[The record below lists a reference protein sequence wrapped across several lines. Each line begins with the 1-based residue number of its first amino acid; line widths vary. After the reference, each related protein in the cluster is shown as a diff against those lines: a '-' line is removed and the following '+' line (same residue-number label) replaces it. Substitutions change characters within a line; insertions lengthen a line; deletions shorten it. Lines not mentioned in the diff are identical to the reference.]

1 MRRLVIEASWIWDA
15 AEGLRQGF
23 VILEDARIAAVTRE
37 RPALEADRLVLP
49 EGLLLPG
56 FVNLHNHAF
65 SAPLFRGLADDI
77 GEGDLP
83 GDIVYALLMPL
94 GDIAAETL
102 GPEEIGDVAEMAL
115 LETMKGGATT
125 IMDVWRLAQW
135 PFIERGRR
143 LGLRTYSCPYLF
155 STPKMDMTPDGRP
168 VTAPPAADT
177 GFARV
182 MELFRAHDEGPRG
195 RTRIGFGPHGLDT
208 CTPELLR
215 AIDRAVRE
223 TGCPLTIHAAQSD
236 VELAIVRERY
246 GKSPI
251 AHLRDLGLLRPGT
264 VLAHCV
270 KATDAELAVIRDQG
284 AAVAS
289 CPYAFA
295 RSGLGVPF
303 ARFLDSGIRLGVGTD
318 GVGLDMVAELR
329 AAQMLAKVQAGRAGI
344 ASAEAMLR
352 AATADGAAAIGRDD
366 LGRIAPGATAD
377 LVLFDL
383 SGARYQP
390 VWNPLQA
397 LLTNGVAADLH
408 SLIVDGRPLIRGR
421 RVLVADEAAVTRRGA
436 AAIRR
441 VWDAARRL
449 GRIPPG
455 VAARGMAG
463 GRQAGL
469 ERRAGG
475 V

>member
-1 MRRLVIEASWIWDA
+1 METLVLEPRWIWDA
-15 AEGLRQGF
+15 AGGLRAGQHVVVQGG
-23 VILEDARIAAVTRE
+23 RIAAVTAE
-37 RPALEADRLVLP
+37 RPTLEARRIALP

-77 GEGDLP
+77 AGEDLP
-83 GDIVYALLMPL
+83 GDIVYSLLMPL

-102 GPEEIGDVAEMAL
+102 SEEEIGDVAEMAL
-115 LETMKGGATT
+115 LETLKGGSTT
-125 IMDVWRLAQW
+125 IMDIWRLQQA
-135 PFIERGRR
+135 PFIARGRR

-168 VTAPPAADT
+168 ITAPEAADT
-177 GFARV
+177 GFDTV
-182 MELFRAHDEGPRG
+182 LSLFAAHDEGPRG
-195 RTRIGFGPHGLDT
+195 RTRVGFGPHGLDT

-215 AIDRAVRE
+215 QIGAKVLE
-223 TGCPLTIHAAQSD
+223 LGCPLTIHAAQSQ
-236 VELAIVRERY
+236 VELDIVRARY

-251 AHLRDLGLLRPGT
+251 EHLRDLGLLRPGT

-270 KATDAELAVIRDQG
+270 LATDEELAIIRAHG

-295 RSGLGVPF
+295 RSGMAVPF
-303 ARFLDSGIRLGVGTD
+303 ARFLESGIRLGVGTD

-329 AAQMLAKVQAGRAGI
+329 AAALLAKVQAGRGGI

-352 AATADGAAAIGRDD
+352 AATADGAAAIGRAD
-366 LGRIAPGATAD
+366 LGTLAPGATAD

-383 SGARYQP
+383 AGARYQP

-408 SLIVDGRPLIRGR
+408 TLIVDGVPLLQDR
-421 RVLVADEAAVTRRGA
+421 RVVIADEAAVVRRGA

-441 VWDAARRL
+441 VWDTARAL

-455 VAARGMAG
+455 VAARFA
-463 GRQAGL
+463 A
-469 ERRAGG
+469 
-475 V
+475 

>member
-1 MRRLVIEASWIWDA
+1 MDTLIIEPGWTWDA
-15 AEGLRQGF
+15 AGGLRAGQHVVVQGG
-23 VILEDARIAAVTRE
+23 RIADVVAE
-37 RPALEADRLVLP
+37 RPTMDAPRITLP
-49 EGLLLPG
+49 DGLLLPG

-77 GEGDLP
+77 GANDLP

-94 GDIAAETL
+94 GDIAAEIL
-102 GPEEIGDVAEMAL
+102 DAEAIGDVAEMAL
-115 LETMKGGATT
+115 LETMKGGSTT
-125 IMDVWRLAQW
+125 IMDVWRLQQA
-135 PFIERGRR
+135 PFIARGRR

-168 VTAPPAADT
+168 ITAPPAADT
-177 GFARV
+177 GFDAV
-182 MELFRAHDEGPRG
+182 MALFAAHDEGPMG
-195 RTRIGFGPHGLDT
+195 RTRVGFGPHGLDT
-208 CTPELLR
+208 CTPELLIR
-215 AIDRAVRE
+215 IRDAVDE
-223 TGCPLTIHAAQSD
+223 LGCPLTIHAAQSQ
-236 VELAIVRERY
+236 VELDIVRARY

-251 AHLRDLGLLRPGT
+251 EHLRDLGLLRPGT

-270 KATDAELAVIRDQG
+270 LATDAELAMIRDHG

-295 RSGLGVPF
+295 RSGVAVPF

-329 AAQMLAKVQAGRAGI
+329 AAAMLAKVQAGRSGI

-352 AATADGAAAIGRDD
+352 AATIGGAQAIGRAD
-366 LGRIAPGATAD
+366 LGTLAIGATAD

-408 SLIVDGRPLIRGR
+408 TLLVGGVPLIQD
-421 RVLVADEAAVTRRGA
+421 RVVQGVDERLVVRRGA
-436 AAIRR
+436 DAIRR
-441 VWDAARRL
+441 VWDAAL
-449 GRIPPG
+449 TIGRIPPG
-455 VAARGMAG
+455 VAARLAS
-463 GRQAGL
+463 
-469 ERRAGG
+469 
-475 V
+475 

>member
-1 MRRLVIEASWIWDA
+1 MSTLIIEAGWIWDA
-15 AEGLRQGF
+15 ATGLRRGQHLVVRDG
-23 VILEDARIAAVTRE
+23 RIADVTSE
-37 RPALEADRLVLP
+37 RPTMEADRIALP

-77 GEGDLP
+77 AEGDLP
-83 GDIVYALLMPL
+83 GDIVYSLLMPL
-94 GDIAAETL
+94 GDIAAEAL
-102 GPEEIGDVAEMAL
+102 SEQEIGDVAEMAL
-115 LETMKGGATT
+115 LETLKGGSTT
-125 IMDVWRLAQW
+125 IMDVWRLQQA

-155 STPKMDMTPDGRP
+155 STPKMDMTPDGKP
-168 VTAPPAADT
+168 ITAPPAADT
-177 GFARV
+177 GFGTV
-182 MELFRAHDEGPRG
+182 MALFSKFDEGKFG

-208 CTPELLR
+208 CTPELLTQIAR
-215 AIDRAVRE
+215 TVEE
-223 TGCPLTIHAAQSD
+223 TGCPLTIHAAQSQ
-236 VELAIVRERY
+236 VELDIVRERY

-251 AHLRDLGLLRPGT
+251 EHLRDLGLLKPGT

-270 KATDAELAVIRDQG
+270 LATDEELAIIREHG

-303 ARFLDSGIRLGVGTD
+303 ARFLDSGINLGVGTD

-329 AAQMLAKVQAGRAGI
+329 AAQMLAKVQSGRAGI
-344 ASAEAMLR
+344 ASAERMLR

-366 LGRIAPGATAD
+366 LGTLAKGATAD
-377 LVLFDL
+377 LLLFDL
-383 SGARYQP
+383 AGARYQP

-397 LLTNGVAADLH
+397 LLTNGVAADIH
-408 SLIVDGRPLIRGR
+408 SLLVDGVPLMRDH
-421 RVLVADEAAVTRRGA
+421 RVTVADEAAVVRRGA

-441 VWDAARRL
+441 VWDTARSM
-449 GRIPPG
+449 GRIPKG
-455 VAARGMAG
+455 VAARGA
-463 GRQAGL
+463 
-469 ERRAGG
+469 
-475 V
+475 

>member
-1 MRRLVIEASWIWDA
+1 MQSLVIEPRWIWDA
-15 AEGLRQGF
+15 EGGLRGDRF
-23 VILEDARIAAVTRE
+23 VIVEDGRIADVVTE
-37 RPALEADRLVLP
+37 RPTLDAERIALPD
-49 EGLLLPG
+49 GFLLPG

-77 GEGDLP
+77 EEGDLP

-94 GDIAAETL
+94 GDIAAEALTE
-102 GPEEIGDVAEMAL
+102 EEIGDVAEMAL
-115 LETMKGGATT
+115 IETLKGGSTT
-125 IMDVWRLAQW
+125 IMDVWRLQQA

-177 GFARV
+177 GFDTV
-182 MELFRAHDEGPRG
+182 MDLFRRYDEGPRG
-195 RTRIGFGPHGLDT
+195 RTRVGFGPHGLDT
-208 CTPELLR
+208 CTPELLTR
-215 AIDRAVRE
+215 IGRTVAEI
-223 TGCPLTIHAAQSD
+223 GCPLTIHAAQSD
-236 VELAIVRERY
+236 VELQIVRERY

-251 AHLRDLGLLRPGT
+251 EHLRDMDLLRPGT

-270 KATDAELAVIRDQG
+270 KATDDELAIIRAQD

-303 ARFLDSGIRLGVGTD
+303 ARFLDSGVRLGVGTD

-329 AAQMLAKVQAGRAGI
+329 AAQLLAKVQAGRAGI

-352 AATADGAAAIGRDD
+352 AATASGAAAIGRDD
-366 LGRIAPGATAD
+366 LGTLAKGAAAD
-377 LVLFDL
+377 LLLFDL

-408 SLIVDGRPLIRGR
+408 TLMVDGVALLRDR
-421 RVLVADEAAVTRRGA
+421 RVLAADEAAVTSRGA
-436 AAIRR
+436 AAIRK
-441 VWDAARRL
+441 VWDKARAL
-449 GRIPPG
+449 GRIPQR
-455 VAARGMAG
+455 VAARGEA
-463 GRQAGL
+463 
-469 ERRAGG
+469 
-475 V
+475 

>member
-1 MRRLVIEASWIWDA
+1 MRTLVIEPGWIWDA
-15 AEGLRQGF
+15 AQGLRRGQHVVVQGN
-23 VILEDARIAAVTRE
+23 RIADVTAE
-37 RPALEADRLVLP
+37 RPTLDADRIALP
-49 EGLLLPG
+49 DGLLLPG

-77 GEGDLP
+77 ADGDLP
-83 GDIVYALLMPL
+83 GDIVYSLLMPL
-94 GDIAAETL
+94 GDIAAEAL
-102 GPEEIGDVAEMAL
+102 DPDAIGDVAEMAL
-115 LETMKGGATT
+115 VETLKGGSTT
-125 IMDVWRLAQW
+125 IMDVWRLQQA
-135 PFIERGRR
+135 PFIERGKR

-168 VTAPPAADT
+168 ITAPEAADT
-177 GFARV
+177 GYDTV
-182 MELFRAHDEGPRG
+182 MALHRAHDEGSRG
-195 RTRIGFGPHGLDT
+195 RTRVGFGPHGLDT

-215 AIDRAVRE
+215 RIGDTVAEI
-223 TGCPLTIHAAQSD
+223 GCPLTIHAAQSQ
-236 VELAIVRERY
+236 VELDIVRARY

-251 AHLRDLGLLRPGT
+251 EHLRDLGLLRPGT

-270 KATDAELAVIRDQG
+270 MATDEELAIIREHG

-303 ARFLDSGIRLGVGTD
+303 ARFLASGIRLGVGTD

-329 AAQMLAKVQAGRAGI
+329 AAQMLAKVQAGSGGV
-344 ASAEAMLR
+344 ASAERMLR
-352 AATADGAAAIGRDD
+352 AATMDGADAIGRGD
-366 LGRIAPGATAD
+366 LGRLAPGATAD

-383 SGARYQP
+383 AGARYQP

-408 SLIVDGRPLIRGR
+408 SLLVDGVPLLRDR
-421 RVLVADEAAVTRRGA
+421 ALRVADEAAVTRRGA

-441 VWDAARRL
+441 VWDKALSL
-449 GRIPPG
+449 GRIPAS
-455 VAARGMAG
+455 VAARG
-463 GRQAGL
+463 R
-469 ERRAGG
+469 
-475 V
+475 

>member
-1 MRRLVIEASWIWDA
+1 MTTTLIIEPRWIWDA
-15 AEGLRQGF
+15 AGGLRGDHYVVVQGN
-23 VILEDARIAAVTRE
+23 RIADVTRDRPTMEAE
-37 RPALEADRLVLP
+37 RITLP
-49 EGLLLPG
+49 DGLLIPG

-77 GEGDLP
+77 GDDDLP
-83 GDIVYALLMPL
+83 GDIVYSLLMPM

-102 GPEEIGDVAEMAL
+102 SPEEIGDVAEMAL
-115 LETMKGGATT
+115 LETLKGGSTT
-125 IMDVWRLAQW
+125 IMDVWRLQQA

-155 STPKMDMTPDGRP
+155 STPKMDMTPDGKP
-168 VTAPPAADT
+168 ITAPPAADT
-177 GFARV
+177 GFDTV
-182 MELFRAHDEGPRG
+182 LSLFHRYDEGPMG
-195 RTRIGFGPHGLDT
+195 RTRVGYGPHGLDT
-208 CTPELLR
+208 CTPELLQQIGR
-215 AIDRAVRE
+215 TAEEI
-223 TGCPLTIHAAQSD
+223 GCPLTIHAAQSQ
-236 VELAIVRERY
+236 VELDIVRERY

-251 AHLRDLGLLRPGT
+251 EHLRDLRLLRPGT

-270 KATDAELAVIRDQG
+270 MATDDELAIIREYG

-344 ASAEAMLR
+344 ASAERMLR
-352 AATADGAAAIGRDD
+352 AATADGAAAIGRHD
-366 LGRIAPGATAD
+366 LGTLAPGATAD
-377 LVLFDL
+377 LLLFDL
-383 SGARYQP
+383 AGARYQP

-408 SLIVDGRPLIRGR
+408 SLLVDGVALLRDH
-421 RVLVADEAAVTRRGA
+421 RVVVADEAAVVKRGA

-441 VWDAARRL
+441 VWDTARSM
-449 GRIPPG
+449 GRIPKG
-455 VAARGMAG
+455 VAERGAI
-463 GRQAGL
+463 
-469 ERRAGG
+469 
-475 V
+475 

>member
-1 MRRLVIEASWIWDA
+1 MTVTLIIEPRWIWDA
-15 AEGLRQGF
+15 AGGLRGDHYVIVQGN
-23 VILEDARIAAVTRE
+23 RIADVTRE
-37 RPALEADRLVLP
+37 RPTMEAERIALPD
-49 EGLLLPG
+49 GLLIPG

-77 GEGDLP
+77 GDGDLP
-83 GDIVYALLMPL
+83 GDIVYSLLMPM

-102 GPEEIGDVAEMAL
+102 SPDEIGDVAEMAL
-115 LETMKGGATT
+115 LETLKGGSTT
-125 IMDVWRLAQW
+125 IMDVWRLQQA

-168 VTAPPAADT
+168 ITAPPAADT
-177 GFARV
+177 GFDTV
-182 MELFRAHDEGPRG
+182 MALFREYDEGPSG
-195 RTRIGFGPHGLDT
+195 RTRVGYGPHGLDT

-215 AIDRAVRE
+215 QIARAVEE
-223 TGCPLTIHAAQSD
+223 TGCPLTIHAAQSQ
-236 VELAIVRERY
+236 VELDIVRERY

-251 AHLRDLGLLRPGT
+251 EHLRDLGLLKPGT

-270 KATDAELAVIRDQG
+270 MATDEELAIIKEYG

-295 RSGLGVPF
+295 RSGVGVPF
-303 ARFLDSGIRLGVGTD
+303 ARFLDSDIRLGVGTD

-329 AAQMLAKVQAGRAGI
+329 AAQMLAKVQSGRAGI
-344 ASAEAMLR
+344 ASAERMLR
-352 AATADGAAAIGRDD
+352 AATADGAAAIGRGD
-366 LGRIAPGATAD
+366 LGTLAPGATAD
-377 LVLFDL
+377 LLLFDL
-383 SGARYQP
+383 AGARYQP

-408 SLIVDGRPLIRGR
+408 SLIVDGVPLLRDH
-421 RVLVADEAAVTRRGA
+421 RVVVADEAAVVKRGA

-441 VWDAARRL
+441 VWDTARAM
-449 GRIPPG
+449 GRIPKG
-455 VAARGMAG
+455 VAARGA
-463 GRQAGL
+463 
-469 ERRAGG
+469 

>member
-1 MRRLVIEASWIWDA
+1 MRRLIIEPSWIWDA
-15 AEGLRQGF
+15 AEGLRRGF
-23 VILEDARIAAVTRE
+23 VILEGNRIADVVRDRPTLDAE
-37 RPALEADRLVLP
+37 RIALP

-77 GEGDLP
+77 AADDLP
-83 GDIVYALLMPL
+83 GDIVYSLLMPL

-102 GPEEIGDVAEMAL
+102 TEEEIGDVAEMAL
-115 LETMKGGATT
+115 IETMKGGSTT
-125 IMDVWRLAQW
+125 IMDVWRLQQA
-135 PFIERGRR
+135 PFIARGRG

-168 VTAPPAADT
+168 ITAPPAADT
-177 GFARV
+177 GFDTV
-182 MELFRAHDEGPRG
+182 MALFRQHDEGPRG

-208 CTPELLR
+208 CTPELLT
-215 AIDRAVRE
+215 AIRDAVDE

-236 VELAIVRERY
+236 VELAIVRDRY

-251 AHLRDLGLLRPGT
+251 EHLRDLGLLRPGT

-270 KATDAELAVIRDQG
+270 KATDEELGIVRAHG

-303 ARFLDSGIRLGVGTD
+303 ARFLDSGVRLGVGTD

-329 AAQMLAKVQAGRAGI
+329 VAQMLAKVQAGRGGI
-344 ASAEAMLR
+344 ASAEAMLT
-352 AATADGAAAIGRDD
+352 AATAGGAAAIGRDD
-366 LGRIAPGATAD
+366 LGRIASGASAD

-383 SGARYQP
+383 AAARYQP

-408 SLIVDGRPLIRGR
+408 TLIVDGTPLIRAH
-421 RVLVADEAAVTRRGA
+421 RVTVADEQAVTRRGA

-441 VWDAARRL
+441 VWDKARSL
-449 GRIPPG
+449 GRIPKG
-455 VAARGMAG
+455 VAARWAG
-463 GRQAGL
+463 DA
-469 ERRAGG
+469 
-475 V
+475 

>member
-1 MRRLVIEASWIWDA
+1 MTDTLIIEPRWIWDA
-15 AEGLRQGF
+15 AGGLRGDHHVIIQGN
-23 VILEDARIAAVTRE
+23 RIADVTRE
-37 RPALEADRLVLP
+37 RPTLEAERITLP
-49 EGLLLPG
+49 DGLLIPG

-83 GDIVYALLMPL
+83 GDIVYSLLMPM

-102 GPEEIGDVAEMAL
+102 SPDEIGDVAEMAL
-115 LETMKGGATT
+115 LETLKGGSTT
-125 IMDVWRLAQW
+125 IMDVWRLQQA

-155 STPKMDMTPDGRP
+155 STPKMDMTPDGKP
-168 VTAPPAADT
+168 ITAPPAADT
-177 GFARV
+177 GFDTV
-182 MELFRAHDEGPRG
+182 LSLFREYDEGPMG
-195 RTRIGFGPHGLDT
+195 RTRVGYGPHGLDT
-208 CTPELLR
+208 CTPELLQQIGR
-215 AIDRAVRE
+215 TAEEI
-223 TGCPLTIHAAQSD
+223 GCPLTIHAAQSQ
-236 VELAIVRERY
+236 VELDIVRERY

-251 AHLRDLGLLRPGT
+251 EHLRDLGLLRPGT

-270 KATDAELAVIRDQG
+270 MATDDELAIIREHG

-318 GVGLDMVAELR
+318 GVGLDMVTELR
-329 AAQMLAKVQAGRAGI
+329 AAQMLAKVQASRAGI
-344 ASAEAMLR
+344 ASAERMLR
-352 AATADGAAAIGRDD
+352 AATVDGAAAIGRGD
-366 LGRIAPGATAD
+366 LGSLTPGATAD
-377 LVLFDL
+377 LLLFDL
-383 SGARYQP
+383 AGARYQP

-408 SLIVDGRPLIRGR
+408 SLLVDGVALLRDH
-421 RVLVADEAAVTRRGA
+421 RVVVADEEAVVKRGA

-441 VWDAARRL
+441 VWDTARDM
-449 GRIPPG
+449 GRIPKG
-455 VAARGMAG
+455 VAARGAI
-463 GRQAGL
+463 
-469 ERRAGG
+469 
-475 V
+475 

>member
-1 MRRLVIEASWIWDA
+1 MTDTLIIEPRWIWDA
-15 AEGLRQGF
+15 AGGLRGDHYVVVQGS
-23 VILEDARIAAVTRE
+23 RIADVTRE
-37 RPALEADRLVLP
+37 RPTMEARRTTLP
-49 EGLLLPG
+49 DGLLIPG

-77 GEGDLP
+77 GDGDLP
-83 GDIVYALLMPL
+83 GDIVYSLLMPL

-102 GPEEIGDVAEMAL
+102 SPDEIGDVAEMAL
-115 LETMKGGATT
+115 LETLKGGSTT
-125 IMDVWRLAQW
+125 IMDVWRLQQA

-155 STPKMDMTPDGRP
+155 STPKMDMTPDGKP
-168 VTAPPAADT
+168 ITAPPTADT
-177 GFARV
+177 GFDTV
-182 MELFRAHDEGPRG
+182 LSLFRQYDEGPMG
-195 RTRIGFGPHGLDT
+195 RTRVGYGPHGLDT
-208 CTPELLR
+208 CTPELLTQIGR
-215 AIDRAVRE
+215 TAEEI
-223 TGCPLTIHAAQSD
+223 GCPLTIHAAQSQ
-236 VELAIVRERY
+236 VELDIVRERY
-246 GKSPI
+246 SKSPI
-251 AHLRDLGLLRPGT
+251 EHLRDLGLLKPGT

-270 KATDAELAVIRDQG
+270 MATDEELAIIKEYG

-344 ASAEAMLR
+344 ASAERMLR
-352 AATADGAAAIGRDD
+352 AATADGAAAIGRGD

-377 LVLFDL
+377 LLLFDL
-383 SGARYQP
+383 AGARYQP

-408 SLIVDGRPLIRGR
+408 SLLVDGVALLRDH
-421 RVLVADEAAVTRRGA
+421 RVVVADEAAVVKRGA

-441 VWDAARRL
+441 VWDTARSM
-449 GRIPPG
+449 GRIPKG
-455 VAARGMAG
+455 VAARGAI
-463 GRQAGL
+463 
-469 ERRAGG
+469 
-475 V
+475 